1 MISVPKHQIISA
13 TAQIVPNIL
22 RPVIPGIVNKSDI
35 FIHNE
40 RQTLRNS
47 SLAKSNITATPS
59 VTSGIGMKMQIRF
72 AHTDVVFPNKDV
84 YRKESTKPVTQTQD
98 DTTSKA
104 YRYMILGGGAVG
116 GAYMAQKLV
125 RAAISSL
132 SMSDDV
138 LAMGKTEVDLAEIP
152 EGKGM
157 AYKWRG
163 KPLFVRH
170 RTKEEINTEAKVDL
184 STLRDPQHD
193 ADRAQ
198 RPEWLVVIGVCT
210 HLGCIPL
217 AEAGNYGG
225 FFCPCHGSHYDNSGR
240 IRKGP
245 APLNLEVPF
254 YSFTEDNK
262 MIVG

>member
-1 MISVPKHQIISA
+1 MLNF
-13 TAQIVPNIL
+13 NIY
-22 RPVIPGIVNKSDI
+22 
-35 FIHNE
+35 
-40 RQTLRNS
+40 T
-47 SLAKSNITATPS
+47 
-59 VTSGIGMKMQIRF
+59 
-72 AHTDVVFPNKDV
+72 
-84 YRKESTKPVTQTQD
+84 
-98 DTTSKA
+98 
-104 YRYMILGGGAVG
+104 GGAVG

-210 HLGCIPL
+210 HLGIHFL
-217 AEAGNYGG
+217 
-225 FFCPCHGSHYDNSGR
+225 FFFVS
-240 IRKGP
+240 
-245 APLNLEVPF
+245 F
-254 YSFTEDNK
+254 YKQSISSYLIELLF
-262 MIVG
+262 